1 MKTQIE
7 TISKYETK
15 IVINNFSCSLANS
28 LRRIMIG
35 EIPTISIDLVSIEI
49 NSSLICDE
57 FLSHRLGLI
66 PLKSNS
72 AQRMKFTREC
82 ECDNYCS
89 KCSSIFNLNVR
100 STNPDMKVYSTHLN
114 NLDFKEDF
122 LGNCVIPI
130 HDSGSDV
137 KFSYSPILIAK
148 LKTGQQIKL
157 LGVAKKGTGLD
168 HSKWCPVSVLKLKT
182 EPIFYRVL
190 VHLVATDFLIPYQ
203 PNHVLGKVQLQM
215 DLQNDYISYFINDTF
230 YEITSRAPIKLYPS
244 DIVMPDSTIPF
255 ITASFVRWGNL
266 TLDNS
271 LLVIG
276 NLPSTGS
283 INFTILTSLFHP
295 YILSPIQN
303 LGFSQNHT

>member
-182 EPIFYRVL
+182 EPIFYFELEKLNMFLDLQQKKTLFEIGCELFEFDYKKERLELKERNNLAPILFPYKNIKFVL
-190 VHLVATDFLIPYQ
+190 DFLKNQDIPSENMLK
-203 PNHVLGKVQLQM
+203 PEKNFSKIIFEIETTGVLEAEEIFR
-215 DLQNDYISYFINDTF
+215 IS
-230 YEITSRAPIKLYPS
+230 
-244 DIVMPDSTIPF
+244 V
-255 ITASFVRWGNL
+255 
-266 TLDNS
+266 
-271 LLVIG
+271 
-276 NLPSTGS
+276 
-283 INFTILTSLFHP
+283 
-295 YILSPIQN
+295 LS
-303 LGFSQNHT
+303 SAV

>member
-182 EPIFYRVL
+182 EPIFYFELEKLNMFLDLQQKKTLFEIGCELFEFDYKKERLELKERNNLAPILFPYKNIKFVL
-190 VHLVATDFLIPYQ
+190 DFLKNQDIPSENMLK
-203 PNHVLGKVQLQM
+203 PEKIFSKIIL
-215 DLQNDYISYFINDTF
+215 
-230 YEITSRAPIKLYPS
+230 EIE
-244 DIVMPDSTIPF
+244 
-255 ITASFVRWGNL
+255 
-266 TLDNS
+266 
-271 LLVIG
+271 
-276 NLPSTGS
+276 STGVLEAEEIFRIS
-283 INFTILTSLFHP
+283 VMILKRKLN
-295 YILSPIQN
+295 ILGVNVEKISKN
-303 LGFSQNHT
+303 

>member
-1 MKTQIE
+1 MRTQTE

-35 EIPTISIDLVSIEI
+35 EIPTVSIDLVSIEI

-66 PLKSNS
+66 PLKSDS

-82 ECDNYCS
+82 ECENYCS

-100 STNPDMKVYSTHLN
+100 ANNPEMKVYSTHLN

-130 HDSGSDV
+130 HDSGSNV

-157 LGVAKKGTGLD
+157 LGVAKKGIGLD
-168 HSKWCPVSVLKLKT
+168 HSKWSPVSVLKLKT
-182 EPIFYRVL
+182 EPIFYFEL
-190 VHLVATDFLIPYQ
+190 EKLNIFL
-203 PNHVLGKVQLQM
+203 
-215 DLQNDYISYFINDTF
+215 DLQQKKTL
-230 YEITSRAPIKLYPS
+230 YEI
-244 DIVMPDSTIPF
+244 
-255 ITASFVRWGNL
+255 
-266 TLDNS
+266 
-271 LLVIG
+271 
-276 NLPSTGS
+276 GS
-283 INFTILTSLFHP
+283 QLFDFDDKKEQLELKERKN
-295 YILSPIQN
+295 LSPLLFPYKNIKFVLEFLKNQEIPSEN
-303 LGFSQNHT
+303 VLKLEKNFSKIIFEIETTGVLEAEEIFKISVMILKRKLNILGVNVEKISKN

>member
-89 KCSSIFNLNVR
+89 KCSPIFNLNVR

-182 EPIFYRVL
+182 EPIFYFELEKLNMFLDLQQKKTLFEIGCELFEFDYKKERLELKERNNLAPILFPYKNIKFVL
-190 VHLVATDFLIPYQ
+190 DFLKNQDIPSENMLK
-203 PNHVLGKVQLQM
+203 PEKNFSKIIFEIETTGVLEAEEIFR
-215 DLQNDYISYFINDTF
+215 ISVMILK
-230 YEITSRAPIKLYPS
+230 RKL
-244 DIVMPDSTIPF
+244 
-255 ITASFVRWGNL
+255 N
-266 TLDNS
+266 
-271 LLVIG
+271 
-276 NLPSTGS
+276 
-283 INFTILTSLFHP
+283 ILGVNVEKISK
-295 YILSPIQN
+295 N
-303 LGFSQNHT
+303 

>member
-1 MKTQIE
+1 MRTE

-35 EIPTISIDLVSIEI
+35 EIPTVSIDLVSIEI

-89 KCSSIFNLNVR
+89 KCSSIFNMNVKAN
-100 STNPDMKVYSTHLN
+100 NPEMKVYSTHLN

-122 LGNCVIPI
+122 LGNYVIPI
-130 HDSGSDV
+130 HDSGSSV

-148 LKTGQQIKL
+148 LKNGQHIKL

-168 HSKWCPVSVLKLKT
+168 HSKWCPLSVLKLKT
-182 EPIFYRVL
+182 EPIFYFDLEKLNLFLDLQQKKTLYEIGGELFEFNDHKERLELKEVKNFTPILFPYKNIKFVL
-190 VHLVATDFLIPYQ
+190 DFLKNQEIPSE
-203 PNHVLGKVQLQM
+203 NMLKLEKNFSKIIFEIETTGVL
-215 DLQNDYISYFINDTF
+215 DAEEIFRISVMILK
-230 YEITSRAPIKLYPS
+230 RKL
-244 DIVMPDSTIPF
+244 
-255 ITASFVRWGNL
+255 N
-266 TLDNS
+266 
-271 LLVIG
+271 
-276 NLPSTGS
+276 
-283 INFTILTSLFHP
+283 ILGVNVEKISK
-295 YILSPIQN
+295 N
-303 LGFSQNHT
+303 